1 MRRVVIPMSTNGLA
15 VVGIFTFITTWNN
28 FLWPL
33 IVLNTEEMRTLPI
46 ALSTFRS
53 AKETDYGLLMAGG
66 VVMAIP
72 MFLIFLVFQRY
83 FLEGVTFGALKG

>member
-1 MRRVVIPMSTNGLA
+1 MPMSRNGLA

-33 IVLNTEEMRTLPI
+33 IALNTEEMRTLPI
-46 ALSTFRS
+46 ALATFQSTN
-53 AKETDYGLLMAGG
+53 ETDYGLLMAGG

-72 MFLIFLVFQRY
+72 MFIIFFLFQRY